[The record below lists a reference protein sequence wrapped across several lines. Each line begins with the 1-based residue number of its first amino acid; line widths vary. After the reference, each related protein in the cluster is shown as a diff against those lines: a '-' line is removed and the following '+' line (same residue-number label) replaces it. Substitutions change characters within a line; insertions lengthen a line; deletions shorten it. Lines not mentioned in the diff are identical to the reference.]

1 MDSKPWYLSKTLWA
15 NLLAG
20 GVVIATVFGLDLGL
34 TPESQAEIVAG
45 VLVIA
50 NLILRLVTNRG
61 IR

>member
-1 MDSKPWYLSKTLWA
+1 MESKRWYLSKTLWA

-20 GVVIATVFGLDLGL
+20 GAVIATVFGLDLGL

-50 NLILRLVTNRG
+50 NLILRLVTKQG